1 MNPSAENPRRSIP
14 GWVKAIFFVVLISAM
29 VVVVWTQLPRSGIST
44 DLSVVGG
51 DKPVLVLTR
60 DVNLLNG
67 AEVLDMLRDIEP
79 QYRDALL
86 FRVAHQGQPAGR
98 AFAREHNTQ
107 DGDLTLVDEAGE
119 VIGRMVQPRNSAE
132 IAQLLAPPSAP

>member
-60 DVNLLNG
+60 DVNLL
-67 AEVLDMLRDIEP
+67 
-79 QYRDALL
+79 

>member
-1 MNPSAENPRRSIP
+1 MNSNAEQPRRSIS
-14 GWVKAIFFVVLISAM
+14 GWIKAVFFVVLITAM

-67 AEVLDMLRDIEP
+67 AEVLDMLRDLEP
-79 QYRDALL
+79 RYREAVL
-86 FRVAHQGQPAGR
+86 FRVAHQGQPAGQV
-98 AFAREHNTQ
+98 FAREHDTQ
-107 DGDLTLVDEAGE
+107 DGDLTLVDQAGE
-119 VIGRMVQPRNSAE
+119 VIGRMVQPRNSDE
-132 IAQLLAPPSAP
+132 IIQLLAPTIAP